1 MQAALK
7 YLAGLVFVGV
17 VVQVALAGI
26 GAFHAVSANDDG
38 PLAKSKAGDWFSAH
52 GIVGTLVVAVSLVLL
67 LVALAARDAQ
77 WRKRGLI
84 LFGLMV
90 LQLLL
95 AWLGGGVW
103 ELGFLHPLNALVL
116 FAYSGMIASA
126 AWRTQAPHAAAAP
139 AA

>member
-7 YLAGLVFVGV
+7 YLAGLVFVGI

-26 GAFHAVSANDDG
+26 GAFHAVNANDDG

-52 GIVGTLVVAVSLVLL
+52 GVVGTILVVVSLVLL

-90 LQLLL
+90 LQVLL

-103 ELGFLHPLNALVL
+103 ALGFLHPLNALVL
-116 FAYSGMIASA
+116 FAYSGMVASA
-126 AWRTQAPHAAAAP
+126 AWRTTAPATAAAS

>member
-1 MQAALK
+1 MQSALK
-7 YLAGLVFVGV
+7 YLSGLVFAGI

-26 GAFHAVSANDDG
+26 GAFHTVNANDDG

-52 GIVGTLVVAVSLVLL
+52 AAVGTIVAAISLVLL

-90 LQLLL
+90 LQILL

-103 ELGFLHPLNALVL
+103 ALGFLHPLNALVL
-116 FAYSGMIASA
+116 FAYSGMVAA
-126 AWRTQAPHAAAAP
+126 GAWRAAAPQAVAAP

>member
-7 YLAGLVFVGV
+7 YLSGLVFVGII
-17 VVQVALAGI
+17 VQVALAGI
-26 GAFHAVSANDDG
+26 GAFHTVHANDDG

-52 GIVGTLVVAVSLVLL
+52 GIVGTILVLVSLVLL

-84 LFGLMV
+84 IFGLMV
-90 LQLLL
+90 VQLLL

-103 ELGFLHPLNALVL
+103 VLGFLHPVNALVL
-116 FAYSGMIASA
+116 FAYTGMVA
-126 AWRTQAPHAAAAP
+126 AAEWRGTAPHAAAAP